1 MEYVCGFSIV
11 CVMSLIGEVLHDL
24 IPIPIPAGIYGMVL
38 LLLSLIF
45 KIVKMEN
52 VRRVGRFLIEN
63 ISMLFIPATVGIF
76 YCLDELMTMLL
87 PLLISIIII
96 TPLIMGASGRSV
108 QKIIERKDNNGADN

>member
-11 CVMSLIGEVLHDL
+11 CVMSLIGEVLHDF

-38 LLLSLIF
+38 LLLSF
-45 KIVKMEN
+45 KIKIIKVEN
-52 VRRVGRFLIEN
+52 VRRVGSFFIQH

-87 PLLISIIII
+87 PILISVIIV
-96 TPLIMGASGRSV
+96 TPLIMGVSGRLV
-108 QKIIERKDNNGADN
+108 QKMIERKDNNGADN